1 MKTVMTLVNRNIK
14 IYMRDKAAVFFS
26 LLSMLITLLLMILFL
41 GSMNSDAI
49 MNLLLEYGGERDLVK
64 DRLHAEHLVRVWT
77 LAGIVLVNCVTVT
90 MTVMENLIQDEAQ
103 GRLCAFYAAPVG
115 RVRIMLGYLLSA
127 WSVGTGMSMLTLLL
141 GNLYLGMNGKALGL
155 QTCLI
160 LTGMI
165 WINSFF
171 YASLA
176 YLLTLFV
183 HSSSAWGGLLSVTGT
198 LVGFLGAIYL
208 PMTMLPQKVGTV
220 LKILPVLHGAS
231 MMRRVS
237 VQEAL
242 SDTFAGLPAQVA
254 EGYSEGMGI
263 TVSVNGEILS
273 VTTQILLVA
282 FLGIVMMAIAAL
294 ISWKHS
300 INRKCV

>member
-41 GSMNSDAI
+41 GSMNSEAI
-49 MNLLLEYGGERDLVK
+49 MNLLLEYGGERDPVK

-103 GRLCAFYAAPVG
+103 GRLSAFYAAPVG

-127 WSVGTGMSMLTLLL
+127 WSVGTGMSLLTLLF

-282 FLGIVMMAIAAL
+282 SLGIVMMAIAAL
-294 ISWKHS
+294 ISWKHN
-300 INRKCV
+300 INRKSV

>member
-49 MNLLLEYGGERDLVK
+49 MNLLLEYGGERDPVK

-103 GRLCAFYAAPVG
+103 GRLCAFYAAPVS

-127 WSVGTGMSMLTLLL
+127 WSVGTGMSLLTLLL

-198 LVGFLGAIYL
+198 LVGFLGGHLSAHDDAAA
-208 PMTMLPQKVGTV
+208 KGGNGTQDTSG
-220 LKILPVLHGAS
+220 IARCFHDAAGECAGGAFGYVCGTAGTGG
-231 MMRRVS
+231 RRVQRGDGNYRFRERGNPFGYHTDS
-237 VQEAL
+237 PG
-242 SDTFAGLPAQVA
+242 GLF
-254 EGYSEGMGI
+254 GYRDDGHCRPDQLE
-263 TVSVNGEILS
+263 T
-273 VTTQILLVA
+273 
-282 FLGIVMMAIAAL
+282 
-294 ISWKHS
+294 
-300 INRKCV
+300 